1 MIVSSTSYSVAFGIE
16 RVSSGFTGLL
26 KSVLID
32 FLVCWVYSY
41 RRSRGLFAN
50 HYLRIVRLHA
60 VEQKCEWLYSFDIH
74 CNGYVPYFFISH
86 VGVFFLTPIILHET
100 TITLLISNTLYI
112 LACCIYFYITFQGYN
127 ALPFL
132 HHTESFLY
140 PIILMLLLYVV
151 SLLSRFHIVHF
162 YD

>member
-1 MIVSSTSYSVAFGIE
+1 
-16 RVSSGFTGLL
+16 
-26 KSVLID
+26 
-32 FLVCWVYSY
+32 
-41 RRSRGLFAN
+41 
-50 HYLRIVRLHA
+50 

-162 YD
+162 FLNFYYGS